1 MAENL
6 KVTAALKETAHIFHK
21 IGDEYEESAK
31 RDLEPLLDSL
41 YCYKGLFA
49 VTPDIFHVYKSAV
62 SKLHENERLS
72 MEGKVCA
79 SESEKVRS
87 RFDSVSYAM
96 LAEIDYQH
104 RERGEDFKNMMAA
117 FMERQATFYE
127 NLS

>member
-1 MAENL
+1 M
-6 KVTAALKETAHIFHK
+6 
-21 IGDEYEESAK
+21 
-31 RDLEPLLDSL
+31 
-41 YCYKGLFA
+41 
-49 VTPDIFHVYKSAV
+49 
-62 SKLHENERLS
+62 HENERLS

-127 NLS
+127 NLSKKLFSLASLYKNA